1 MGGACLRGH
10 GHHWPAGGSRRAA
23 ARGRWQGQLADKP
36 DAAGAHAGAQ
46 LLRAGGD
53 PDAVHQCVA
62 QGQPH
67 AVADAQAVDVGL
79 GLALGERDRQR
90 LGDPMPFANRD
101 GDALSVP
108 QRHREGVE
116 LALS

>member
-10 GHHWPAGGSRRAA
+10 GHPWPAGGSCRAA
-23 ARGRWQGQLADKP
+23 ARGQRQSQLP
-36 DAAGAHAGAQ
+36 DEPNAAGAYAGAQ

-53 PDAVHQCVA
+53 PDAVLQCVA
-62 QGQPH
+62 QGQPD

-79 GLALGERDRQR
+79 ALGDRGDER

-101 GDALSVP
+101 GDAVSVP